1 MVYEGPQYV
10 NRAVVL
16 KFIAEETLRQNRHFF
31 PLRTK
36 LSKKFITA

>member
-16 KFIAEETLRQNRHFF
+16 KFIAEEIDKFYKNK
-31 PLRTK
+31 K
-36 LSKKFITA
+36 LA